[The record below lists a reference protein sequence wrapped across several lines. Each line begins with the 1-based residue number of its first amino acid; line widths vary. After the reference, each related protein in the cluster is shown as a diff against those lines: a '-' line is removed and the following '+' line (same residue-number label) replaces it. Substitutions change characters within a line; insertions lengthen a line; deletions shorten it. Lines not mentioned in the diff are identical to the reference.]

1 MSSHNY
7 NARLNSLTSIEEST
21 PTELCSSNNTIVD
34 TPSQRNANT
43 SQVSGTALL
52 IINLKKMMT
61 SRFYGLDNELLNLKD
76 VIMKNL
82 QVENERFKK
91 KVKKVLETRF

>member
-1 MSSHNY
+1 
-7 NARLNSLTSIEEST
+7 
-21 PTELCSSNNTIVD
+21 
-34 TPSQRNANT
+34 
-43 SQVSGTALL
+43 
-52 IINLKKMMT
+52 MMT